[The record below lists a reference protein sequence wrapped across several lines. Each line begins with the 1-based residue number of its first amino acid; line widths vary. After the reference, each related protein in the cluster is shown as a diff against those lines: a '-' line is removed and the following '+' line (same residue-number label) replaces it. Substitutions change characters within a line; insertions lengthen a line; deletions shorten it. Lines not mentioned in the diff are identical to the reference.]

1 MSNLAR
7 QAFVVTAS
15 RLINQGL
22 MIISPVV
29 LVRLLTV
36 EDFGRYRE
44 FLLYTTVLG
53 NLAAFS
59 LPNSLLY
66 FIGRQPNA
74 ALGYAR
80 RIALALGVASTLT
93 VLLFWV
99 LEMLMPQPLLA
110 GALLPC
116 VLYVLFFTNLDFW
129 EFLWLAQGQS
139 SRVLAYTSGR
149 LTARMVLVCAVAW
162 LTSSVEALLWSL
174 VVLEGLRLAVSAIA
188 WRRLSRGAP
197 AVALDASW
205 REQLAFCVPSGI
217 VVFVATFNGS
227 IGGMIVGQSLG
238 EAALAQLVVGSYLL
252 MIISPLRNSVSD
264 VLMPSLSAQ
273 ARDGGTQWVPAWR
286 RSTVQVA
293 ILLAP
298 VAVVSWRY
306 AEPLVV
312 TVFSSRFAE
321 AAGLLRWQ
329 TGMVAVACLDLAL
342 AMRVMGRTSS
352 MLAVS
357 VLTLAVNLGLLFL
370 LVPRMGIEGAAVALL
385 ASHLAALAYLTW
397 RATAILKMPVLEFLP
412 AAGLA
417 KVAVVAL
424 AAAVVLVPSF
434 WMDALGLF
442 GAALAA
448 ASYSITFAALLI
460 LIRLP
465 EALDL
470 QQRILSQVAASR
482 ARLRARST

>member
-66 FIGRQPNA
+66 FVGRQPAA

-80 RIALALGVASTLT
+80 RIALALGVSSTLT
-93 VLLFWV
+93 VLLFWL
-99 LEMLMPQPLLA
+99 LEVLMPQPMLA

-149 LTARMVLVCAVAW
+149 LTARMVLVCGVAW
-162 LTSSVEALLWSL
+162 FTSSVEALLWSL
-174 VVLEGLRLAVSAIA
+174 VALEGLRLAISTRA
-188 WRRLSRGAP
+188 WRRMAARAP
-197 AVALDASW
+197 RIALDSSW
-205 REQLAFCVPSGI
+205 REQLAFCVPSGV

-227 IGGMIVGQSLG
+227 IGGMLVGQTLG

-312 TVFSSRFAE
+312 TVFSSRFVE

-357 VLTLAVNLGLLFL
+357 LLTLAVNLGLLFL

-385 ASHLAALAYLTW
+385 ASHLAALTYLTW
-397 RATAILKMPVLEFLP
+397 RATSILKMPVLEFLP
-412 AAGLA
+412 LGGLA
-417 KVAVVAL
+417 QVAVVAL

-434 WMDALGLF
+434 WTESLGIL
-442 GAALAA
+442 GIGLAA
-448 ASYSITFAALLI
+448 VLYGVVFAILLVS
-460 LIRLP
+460 IRLP

-470 QQRILSQVAASR
+470 LQRIRSQLASSL
-482 ARLRARST
+482 ARLRPGPT